1 MSREQNMNIFFINYE
16 SLITLN
22 VCVYN
27 KLLIYGDEERYF
39 ILFMMTIVLF

>member
-1 MSREQNMNIFFINYE
+1 MSREQNMNFFFFNYE

-27 KLLIYGDEERYF
+27 NLLIYGDENGYF
-39 ILFMMTIVLF
+39 ILFMMEIILL